1 MKILVHFFLYFNFF
15 QVIAGLTKSFVYE
28 MYASNES
35 NGNPISS
42 LHDSSINKC
51 VALCD
56 SMFGCLS
63 ANFHEVKIQCELTD
77 YYPLDNTTSGIR
89 MENFQRMENFLSE
102 KLCLEI
108 YFRVRFVVQGT
119 PLIKLG

>member
-1 MKILVHFFLYFNFF
+1 MKKLKHFFLYFNFF
-15 QVIAGLTKSFVYE
+15 QIIAGLTKSFVYE

-42 LHDSSINKC
+42 FNDSSINKC

-63 ANFHEVKIQCELTD
+63 VNFHEVNKQCELTD
-77 YYPLDNTTSGIR
+77 YYPLDNTTSGIPNNGWKIFFR
-89 MENFQRMENFLSE
+89 RNFGKRFIFALG
-102 KLCLEI
+102 LW
-108 YFRVRFVVQGT
+108 FREHH
-119 PLIKLG
+119 